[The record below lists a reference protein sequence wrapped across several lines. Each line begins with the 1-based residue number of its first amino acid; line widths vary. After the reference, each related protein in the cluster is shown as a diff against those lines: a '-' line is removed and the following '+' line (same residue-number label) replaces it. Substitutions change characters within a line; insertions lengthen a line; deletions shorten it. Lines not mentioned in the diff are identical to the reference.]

1 MADVNEKRFT
11 NVRIQHRTKTSA
23 EWLAVTEAPL
33 KGELCVELN
42 VNESGSAVSTKIKI
56 GDGHTLFKD
65 LAYVGGNDAHVI
77 ETEALAKGSD
87 HMTAINALTGS
98 LELHAGDIAI
108 VKEIIDG
115 SDPQSQSSD
124 TKLAYTAYVYDGTA
138 WKAMDGNYSADNVYF
153 DADLTYTAN
162 IGTKTV
168 PASGSGKISAKGKNV
183 KQVLSDIL
191 ALEKNPN
198 KTLPAV
204 SFSAQSGFGTFEIG
218 TKKTLTYT
226 AALSAGSYTYGPAT
240 GITAQSWSV
249 VCDGKTLTTATGS
262 FTDVVAESTPKN
274 IVATATYN
282 EGAIPKTNLGND
294 YPDGKIAAGSASK
307 TSNNLTGVRYMFYGP
322 MTTDAALNSASIR
335 GLGHKE
341 ASANKTIA
349 TFGAG
354 AGAVK
359 VVVAVPSGKRITKV
373 LMPSAMNA
381 DVTTAFVQQS
391 ATVDVEGAE
400 GYTAAAYTVYVYQP
414 ASIDAG
420 ETYAITIG

>member
-1 MADVNEKRFT
+1 MATKTFQ
-11 NVRIQHRTKTSA
+11 NVRIQHKTKTSA
-23 EWLAVTEAPL
+23 EWLAFAEAPL

-42 VNESGSAVSTKIKI
+42 VNEAGSAISTKIKI
-56 GDGHTLFKD
+56 GDGKTLFKD

-77 ETEALAKGSD
+77 ETEVLAKGAD
-87 HMTAINALTGS
+87 HMTAINALAGS

-108 VKEIIDG
+108 AKEIIDG

-124 TKLAYTAYVYDGTA
+124 TKLAYTAYVYDGEA

-162 IGTKTV
+162 IGVKTV
-168 PASGSGKISAKGKNV
+168 PSSGSGTITAKGKNV
-183 KQVLSDIL
+183 KEVLASIL
-191 ALEKNPN
+191 AQRKDPN
-198 KTLPAV
+198 KTEPSV
-204 SFSAQSGFGTFEIG
+204 SFNSQSGSGTVEIG
-218 TKKTLTYT
+218 TKRTLAYN
-226 AALSAGSYTYGPAT
+226 AKLNPGSYTYGPAT
-240 GITAQSWSV
+240 GVVAKSWSAT
-249 VCDGKTLTTATGS
+249 CDGKTLTTASGS
-262 FTDVVAESTPKN
+262 FADVVAEATAKH
-274 IVATATYN
+274 ITVTATYDA
-282 EGAIPKTNLGND
+282 GVKAKDNLGDETNIQ
-294 YPDGKIAAGSASK
+294 IAAGSKSAN
-307 TSNNLTGVRYMFYGP
+307 TSDLKGVRYMFYGP
-322 MTTDAALNSASIR
+322 MTTDATLNSASIR
-335 GLGHKE
+335 SLGHKE
-341 ASANKTIA
+341 ASASKTIA

-359 VVVAVPSGKRITKV
+359 VVVAVPSGKKITKV

-400 GYTAAAYTVYVYQP
+400 GYTATAYTVYVYQP

>member
-77 ETEALAKGSD
+77 ETEVLAKGAD
-87 HMTAINALTGS
+87 HMAAINALAGS

-108 VKEIIDG
+108 AKEKIDDNTDG
-115 SDPQSQSSD
+115 
-124 TKLAYTAYVYDGTA
+124 KLAYTAYVYDGEA

-168 PASGSGKISAKGKNV
+168 PASGSGTISAKGKNV

-191 ALEKNPN
+191 ALEKNPT
-198 KTLPAV
+198 KTVPAV
-204 SFSAQSGFGTFEIG
+204 SFSAQGGFGTFEIG

-240 GITAQSWSV
+240 GITAQSWNV

-262 FTDVVAESTPKN
+262 FTNIVAESTPKN

-294 YPDGKIAAGSASK
+294 YPAGKITAGSASK
-307 TSNNLTGVRYMFYGP
+307 TSSNLTGVRYMFYGP

-335 GLGHKE
+335 ALGHKE
-341 ASANKTIA
+341 ASASKTIA

-400 GYTAAAYTVYVYQP
+400 GYTATAYTVYVYQP